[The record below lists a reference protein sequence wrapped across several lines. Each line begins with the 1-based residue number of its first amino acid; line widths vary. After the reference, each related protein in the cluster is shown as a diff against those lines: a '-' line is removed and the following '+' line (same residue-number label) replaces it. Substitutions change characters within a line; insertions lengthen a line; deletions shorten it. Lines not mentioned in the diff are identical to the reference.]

1 MFLVLFP
8 ESPFYE
14 MALGQSMLV
23 LIVIAGAASIAIV
36 VTAVILNSA
45 SAVPATAVVPKLP

>member
-1 MFLVLFP
+1 
-8 ESPFYE
+8 

-23 LIVIAGAASIAIV
+23 LTVIAGAAAIAIV

-45 SAVPATAVVPKLP
+45 SAVPARAVVPKLPLQTQN